1 MHWTEKKTIVVEQ
14 CQRFER
20 WLNSQ
25 GSLAVTLVLI
35 IDMKL
40 CRCLRAAGNHICV
53 HTNIWCDYVWVYEYW
68 SHTCEHSFH
77 ATSCTV
83 SCLVLLNC
91 NSPKLFPSCISVA
104 TRMQRFALTNQI
116 SITPFHNLL
125 WKVVILIWLVNTK
138 WLVLS
143 WGIET
148 MKFCMASK
156 SCFNP
161 APL

>member
-1 MHWTEKKTIVVEQ
+1 MPKIWKV
-14 CQRFER
+14 
-20 WLNSQ
+20 WLNSAQ
-25 GSLAVTLVLI
+25 LSCDPGPHYRHEVVSLFEGSRKSYMRAHKHMVW
-35 IDMKL
+35 L
-40 CRCLRAAGNHICV
+40 CMSV
-53 HTNIWCDYVWVYEYW
+53 HLYEYW

-91 NSPKLFPSCISVA
+91 NSPKLFPSCIPVA

-116 SITPFHNLL
+116 NITPFHNLL

-148 MKFCMASK
+148 VKFCMASK
-156 SCFNP
+156 SCFNL